1 MVHRLPSQGAYE
13 RLEPY
18 AGKPASTVLR
28 GEWCSNAPFLPD
40 KPAGTNG
47 NGAPPANGEATAAP
61 ASGTADPAEDGDIPF

>member
-40 KPAGTNG
+40 KPNGTNG
-47 NGAPPANGEATAAP
+47 TTAAP
-61 ASGTADPAEDGDIPF
+61 GETPAAGAADPADDIPF